1 MGRYNRNR
9 VDLGGNLTSD
19 PELVDLGN
27 DRFVTNASLALNES
41 YVTNGE
47 RKERTTFVD
56 ITAWGNVAK
65 RLAEFKKGDN
75 LSVEGRLERETWEK
89 DGETRHK
96 LKVNVARFQ
105 YIGARK
111 VDDNYA
117 GEEEQAPAPAQAAKP
132 AAKSGNP
139 LRTPATV

>member
-1 MGRYNRNR
+1 MGRYNQNR

-41 YVTNGE
+41 YVSNGE

-56 ITAWGNVAK
+56 MTAWGNVAK
-65 RLAEFKKGDN
+65 RLAELKKGDN

-96 LKVNVARFQ
+96 LKVNVVRFQ
-105 YIGARK
+105 YIGVRK
-111 VDDNYA
+111 VENGSA
-117 GEEEQAPAPAQAAKP
+117 GEDEPTPTPAPAAKP
-132 AAKSGNP
+132 SGKGTNP